1 MKPHSALLPLF
12 TLLALSGCAS
22 SRLARI
28 EPGPASVAVSE
39 SARAEAALP
48 HLPLSPQLFYGV
60 IISEIAAQRGGA
72 GASAQTYLELAREAR
87 DPRLAQRAAEF
98 AMLSGQLETA
108 SQALT
113 LWVELDPA
121 SENAR
126 EQLFIALLRSGKL
139 AQSRP
144 LIEGLLADR
153 PERAPAV
160 FVQLARLT
168 ARQPDKAAA
177 YQLTRDLA
185 ARYPDL
191 PEARFALLAVAAEA
205 GDQMAMAQEMDALA
219 RLAPKWDL
227 PVAWQV
233 DRLRRD
239 QPEAALALL
248 KSELARRPEA
258 ALEIRLAY
266 PRLLV
271 SAKRFSEARDSFAE
285 LLKRYPAQPD
295 VLYALGLLSFQLREL
310 EAAVPYLEQALKV
323 GHPETDYLR
332 LTLGQVNQELERED
346 EARRWYAAVG
356 QGEHYLP
363 AQVRLAVLDA
373 KGDNVAQVLA
383 RMNSMGTTAQE
394 KIQVALFQSQIA
406 RQQQRLDLAELN
418 LDRALASEPTAPEL
432 LYERALVLE
441 MQGKFA
447 ASERDLKAYLQEKP
461 DDAQGLNALG
471 YLLANRTTRYRE
483 ALALIERAHKADP
496 DNAMIL
502 DSLGWVNFKL
512 GRYTDAVRYLQ
523 KAYLGLPDPEVAA
536 HLGEALWQVGRKD
549 EALAIWRKA
558 LTPFPQHEVLQET
571 IKRLAP

>member
-28 EPGPASVAVSE
+28 EPAPVAVASSE

-48 HLPLSPQLFYGV
+48 HLSLSPQLFYGV

-144 LIEGLLADR
+144 LIEGLLATR

-185 ARYPDL
+185 AGYPEL

-205 GDQMAMAQEMDALA
+205 GDQAAMAQEMDALA

-227 PVAWQV
+227 PVAWLV

-248 KSELARRPEA
+248 KNELARRPEA

-271 SAKRFSEARDSFAE
+271 SAKRFAEARDNFAE
-285 LLKRYPAQPD
+285 LLKRYPNQPD

-310 EAAVPYLEQALKV
+310 EAAVPYLEQALKA

-332 LTLGQVNQELERED
+332 LTLGQVNQELGRED
-346 EARRWYAAVG
+346 EARRWYTAVG

-383 RMNSMGTTAQE
+383 RMNSMGTSEQE

-418 LDRALASEPTAPEL
+418 LDRALASEPRAPEL

-447 ASERDLKAYLQEKP
+447 AAERDLKAYLQEKP

-483 ALALIERAHKADP
+483 ALALISRAHKADP
-496 DNAMIL
+496 DSAMIL

-512 GRYTDAVRYLQ
+512 GRYADAVRYLQ
-523 KAYLGLPDPEVAA
+523 KAYQGLPDPEVAA
-536 HLGEALWQVGRKD
+536 HLGEALWQAGRKD

-558 LTPFPQHEVLQET
+558 QAAFPQHEVLLET

>member
-1 MKPHSALLPLF
+1 MKSHSALLPLF

-22 SRLARI
+22 SRLA
-28 EPGPASVAVSE
+28 GTGTPAVPV
-39 SARAEAALP
+39 AEAARVEPVLP
-48 HLPLSPQLFYGV
+48 LQPLSPQIFYGV
-60 IISEIAAQRGGA
+60 IVSEIAAQRGGV

-98 AMLSGQLETA
+98 AMLSGQIDAAT
-108 SQALT
+108 QALT

-121 SENAR
+121 SDAAR
-126 EQLFIALLRSGKL
+126 EQLFITLLRAGKL

-144 LIEGLLADR
+144 LIESVLAAR

-160 FVQLARLT
+160 FVQLARL
-168 ARQPDKAAA
+168 ASRQPDKAAA
-177 YQLTRDLA
+177 YQLMRGLT

-205 GDQMAMAQEMDALA
+205 GDQATMQLEMDTLA

-239 QPEAALALL
+239 KPDAALALL

-258 ALEIRLAY
+258 GMEISLAY

-271 SAKRFSEARDSFAE
+271 SVKRFAEARDGFVE
-285 LLKRYPAQPD
+285 LLQRYPAQPD

-310 EAAVPYLEQALKV
+310 EAAVPYLERALKA
-323 GHPETDYLR
+323 GHPEADYLR

-346 EARRWYAAVG
+346 EARRWYGEVG
-356 QGEHYLP
+356 RGEHYLP
-363 AQVRLAVLDA
+363 AQVRLATLDA
-373 KGDNVAQVLA
+373 QGGNVVEVLA
-383 RMNSMGTTAQE
+383 RMSEMGSGLKE
-394 KIQVALFQSQIA
+394 KTQVALFQSQIA
-406 RQQQRLDLAELN
+406 RQQGRLDLAELHLN
-418 LDRALASEPTAPEL
+418 RMLAAEPKTPEL

-441 MQGKFA
+441 LQGK
-447 ASERDLKAYLQEKP
+447 ASEAERDLKAYLLEKP

-483 ALALIERAHKADP
+483 ALVLIERAHKADP

-502 DSLGWVNFKL
+502 DSLGWVYFKL
-512 GRYTDAVRYLQ
+512 GRNAEAVRYLEQ
-523 KAYLGLPDPEVAA
+523 AYQVLPDPEVAA
-536 HLGEALWQVGRKD
+536 HLGEALWKAGRKD
-549 EALAIWRKA
+549 EARKLWA
-558 LTPFPQHEVLQET
+558 PMLERYPQHEVLQET
-571 IKRLAP
+571 VKRLAP